1 MNDPQWLAIEAQRTF
16 RRLLPQIEALIEDEG
31 EATVFIARLRRHFPR
46 IFSLLYPL
54 YGDQYD
60 FFYHLQQIVGAA
72 ARLYAQRP
80 ADLKAL
86 DNLRERNPQWFQ
98 SEQMMGAT
106 LYVDLFAG
114 DLKAM
119 HEHIGYL
126 KELGITYLHLMP
138 LFRTPA
144 GENDGG
150 YAVSN
155 YRNVRAD
162 LGTMADLNALA
173 AALRREGISLVVD
186 FVFNHTS
193 DEHEWAVRALSG
205 DEEYQA
211 FYHMFPDRTLP
222 DRYEQSL
229 REIFPE
235 QAPGSFTYRRE
246 IDKWVW
252 TTFHHYQWDLNY
264 HNPAVFCAMLEEM
277 LFLANQGVEVLRLD
291 ALAFIW
297 KQMGTTCENLP
308 GAHAVIRAYNALVS
322 VAAPAM
328 VFKSEAIVHPDH
340 VASYIGGEECPI
352 SYNPTLMAL
361 LWEALATRDVKML
374 QHAMAR
380 RYAIPDDCAWVNY
393 VRVHDDIGWSFAD
406 EDAAEL
412 GINGFDHRQF
422 LNQFY
427 TGRFSGS
434 FAMGVPFNYNP
445 VTHDMRISGTAASL
459 AGLEEAI
466 KQDNALYGKH
476 ALRRLLLLHSVIL
489 SAGGIPLLYMGDEMA
504 PLNDYS
510 YTQDPAR
517 ARDSRWVHR
526 PRFDWNRAD
535 RRNDTSTYA
544 GQIFQG
550 LKRLIALRK
559 ATPALATSRADFIAS
574 GSPHV
579 LAYVRGGTV
588 LVLANFSEREQ
599 KVALKHFAPAWDAS
613 QGAVDLVSGL
623 PLSGNGSITLEP
635 YQFVWLS
642 VG

>member
-138 LFRTPA
+138 LFLTPA

-308 GAHAVIRAYNALVS
+308 GAHAVIDRKS
-322 VAAPAM
+322 V
-328 VFKSEAIVHPDH
+328 V
-340 VASYIGGEECPI
+340 
-352 SYNPTLMAL
+352 
-361 LWEALATRDVKML
+361 
-374 QHAMAR
+374 
-380 RYAIPDDCAWVNY
+380 
-393 VRVHDDIGWSFAD
+393 
-406 EDAAEL
+406 
-412 GINGFDHRQF
+412 
-422 LNQFY
+422 
-427 TGRFSGS
+427 
-434 FAMGVPFNYNP
+434 
-445 VTHDMRISGTAASL
+445 
-459 AGLEEAI
+459 
-466 KQDNALYGKH
+466 
-476 ALRRLLLLHSVIL
+476 
-489 SAGGIPLLYMGDEMA
+489 
-504 PLNDYS
+504 
-510 YTQDPAR
+510 
-517 ARDSRWVHR
+517 
-526 PRFDWNRAD
+526 
-535 RRNDTSTYA
+535 
-544 GQIFQG
+544 
-550 LKRLIALRK
+550 
-559 ATPALATSRADFIAS
+559 
-574 GSPHV
+574 
-579 LAYVRGGTV
+579 
-588 LVLANFSEREQ
+588 
-599 KVALKHFAPAWDAS
+599 
-613 QGAVDLVSGL
+613 
-623 PLSGNGSITLEP
+623 
-635 YQFVWLS
+635 
-642 VG
+642 